1 MAVLRP
7 SLEYACEVWN
17 TNKCQ
22 AKALES
28 VQLRACKYI
37 LGCFVTNC
45 DESVRANLRLKTL
58 KNRRYFGKVKW
69 YNKVMSMKNEDYM
82 YHLSY

>member
-1 MAVLRP
+1 MAVLQP
-7 SLEYACEVWN
+7 SLEHACEVWN

-28 VQLRACKYI
+28 IQLCDCKYI
-37 LGCFVTNC
+37 LECSVSNC
-45 DESVRANLRLKTL
+45 DEPVCDNLSLKAF
-58 KNRRYFGKVKW
+58 KNRRYFRKVKW
-69 YNKVMSMKNEDYM
+69 YSKVMSLKDEDYM